1 MLKRL
6 QFAVQDKFF
15 KVITEEGLLVG
26 VSTYEVNA
34 ETRKKARERWRAF
47 CDSMGFVRLS
57 DENDFDPH
65 GQIFEESI
73 AIRDPAPN
81 GGWLDMSKETALKI
95 LAMGMP

>member
-15 KVITEEGLLVG
+15 KVITEETLVTN
-26 VSTYEVNA
+26 TYEVNA

-57 DENDFDPH
+57 EENDFDPH
-65 GQIFEESI
+65 GQIFEESV
-73 AIRDPAPN
+73 AVRDPATG